1 MFAKANRRGKGP
13 NCSNLNA
20 SLLTGEH
27 PAARVVHE
35 IVDRLGKPQIHAA
48 DARRAR
54 KVVVDLVH
62 QSMDTVIALVLV
74 KPFVEM
80 LGDQ

>member
-1 MFAKANRRGKGP
+1 M
-13 NCSNLNA
+13 
-20 SLLTGEH
+20 
-27 PAARVVHE
+27 HE